1 MEKDRKQHAKTS
13 RTLQPKSAA
22 PGSVNIVDNRHL
34 SLSGSSLQR
43 VEDEEEE
50 VAQGKMEHAVQRVE
64 GEEDDEVLQGKMGDA
79 APKNET
85 GLPDNLKAG
94 VESLSG
100 FSLDNVRVHY
110 NSSKPATVQA
120 LAYTQGT
127 DIHVAPGQEK
137 HLPHEAWHVA
147 QQMAGR
153 VAPTTS
159 VNGMPVNDN
168 AALEHEADVMGA
180 KAVQCKSS
188 ARQKPYAAKSEAS
201 KGVSQLIRV
210 TEIATTGERILLGN
224 IKTYDELC
232 KILLDKRSHSKFII
246 GDDPAIYSRTDLKKA
261 LVNAAGTFGVQI
273 NTETLGIN
281 SFGSVSISGA
291 YTLHDI
297 AAALKR
303 YSAGLPPT
311 TTAAPPWP
319 VNVEFAGACSDLGIS
334 PGDVSLHK
342 VRGGAD
348 SKDASKMKIVG
359 GEKEVRIDGL
369 MHESH
374 GSRSLDLTFTTAFY
388 TKEHL
393 FALGKHKDSL
403 GFNEPTYKIV
413 WVNQNIGGNP
423 FKLKELYCFE

>member
-168 AALEHEADVMGA
+168 AALEHEADVMGE
-180 KAVQCKSS
+180 KAVMQRRAKGEYKKKEGKKRPTDYYACENAFYNSVPGEDKSH
-188 ARQKPYAAKSEAS
+188 PVHWKSHIPWEKDWSFDTIRENYLEA
-201 KGVSQLIRV
+201 
-210 TEIATTGERILLGN
+210 
-224 IKTYDELC
+224 C
-232 KILLDKRSHSKFII
+232 
-246 GDDPAIYSRTDLKKA
+246 SRFLKKDKYKEVEKTSSDA
-261 LVNAAGTFGVQI
+261 VAQLVPIIVNNIEPPAAYATLVSFVKNNCKNDCDGYAEQCVDHIMVHTLTSGGGTGMNIGEQHIFH
-273 NTETLGIN
+273 
-281 SFGSVSISGA
+281 ISHGFKGKGC
-291 YTLHDI
+291 TVFFIHT
-297 AAALKR
+297 
-303 YSAGLPPT
+303 GPT
-311 TTAAPPWP
+311 T
-319 VNVEFAGACSDLGIS
+319 
-334 PGDVSLHK
+334 K
-342 VRGGAD
+342 R
-348 SKDASKMKIVG
+348 IVG
-359 GEKEVRIDGL
+359 VGRHFGRKKTASYKLDWVDDIWTGARAG
-369 MHESH
+369 
-374 GSRSLDLTFTTAFY
+374 RSF
-388 TKEHL
+388 
-393 FALGKHKDSL
+393 SL
-403 GFNEPTYKIV
+403 N
-413 WVNQNIGGNP
+413 
-423 FKLKELYCFE
+423 

>member
-1 MEKDRKQHAKTS
+1 MERERIQPVRNS
-13 RTLQPKSAA
+13 RTIQQRSTGSA
-22 PGSVNIVDNRHL
+22 NIVDNRQHF
-34 SLSGSSLQR
+34 LSGTSLQR
-43 VEDEEEE
+43 VEDDEED
-50 VAQGKMEHAVQRVE
+50 VAQGKMEHTAQRVE
-64 GEEDDEVLQGKMGDA
+64 GEEDDEVLQGKMGDV

-168 AALEHEADVMGA
+168 AALEHEADVMGE

-188 ARQKPYAAKSEAS
+188 ARQKPYTAKSEAS

-210 TEIATTGERILLGN
+210 TGIVRDKSELLGN
-224 IKTYDELC
+224 VKTYGELC
-232 KILLDKRSHSKFII
+232 DVLLDPSFQSFYI
-246 GDDPAIYSRTDLKKA
+246 GDDTTKYPRSALKQVLIDTAK
-261 LVNAAGTFGVQI
+261 LSGVTLEDKTLGRNTFGQ
-273 NTETLGIN
+273 
-281 SFGSVSISGA
+281 VSISGA

-297 AAALKR
+297 AAALHK
-303 YSAGLPPT
+303 YSASLPPT
-311 TTAAPPWP
+311 TATAATWS
-319 VNVEFAGACSDLGIS
+319 VDVEFAGACSDLGITRK
-334 PGDVSLHK
+334 DVSLHK

-348 SKDASKMKIVG
+348 SKDASQMKMVE
-359 GEKEVRIDGL
+359 GEERVSIEGL
-369 MHESH
+369 KHESH
-374 GSRSLDLTFTTAFY
+374 GSKRLNLLFTTAFY
-388 TKEHL
+388 TEDHL
-393 FALGKHKDSL
+393 YALGKHDTPQ
-403 GFNEPTYKIV
+403 GFNMPTYRIV
-413 WVNQNIGGNP
+413 WVNQKIGSNP
-423 FKLKELYCFE
+423 FQLNKKYCFA